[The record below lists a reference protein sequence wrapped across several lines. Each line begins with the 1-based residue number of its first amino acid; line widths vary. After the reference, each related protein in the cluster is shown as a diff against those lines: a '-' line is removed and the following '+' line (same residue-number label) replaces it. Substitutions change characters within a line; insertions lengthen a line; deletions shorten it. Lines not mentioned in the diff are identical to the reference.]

1 MPLETFNYT
10 WKQMKKLSFNFI
22 GVLIL
27 TLTANIALIVF
38 TLIQINSTNAL
49 QESWDGSATIKVVN
63 AIELAELERNF
74 GYVGFIHYFKNY
86 IIRRDPAYFDVAERR
101 YVKSK
106 ASLAQ
111 LQNTLNDS
119 NSNQHINIILETLEL
134 YYQKLLYARDNQ
146 HLDIAE
152 LDEMVK
158 VDDSHAQMALETL
171 RLEVLPK
178 LKSLKSQTALTTKEI
193 NQRNII
199 LLTILLPVLVISS
212 LFTLK
217 LLRKEY
223 RSSRQLNTILNLSPD
238 GILYIDDHGKIIRS
252 NESASSI
259 LGYSAEELREMTV
272 EQLVPEQLRAGHKS
286 SRIQFM
292 SKNQSL
298 SMEQRH
304 KNLLCKTKDRGEIEV
319 SISLANKLIGKH
331 FHTVCMIKDKTIHK
345 QLTIEATTDHLTGLL
360 NRRAFDSALEVELKQ
375 CEHRKQPL
383 SLILID
389 LDNFKLIND
398 EYGHEM
404 GDKALVFLAN
414 FLKSHSRQYD
424 HIVRWGGDEFIL
436 ICPNLGPKD
445 SLQFAQRLRK
455 QFFDDESKWPEHQTL
470 SIGIHTSLADENLS
484 AKRLLTGA
492 DKALF
497 LAKEQ
502 GKNCV
507 EHYKDSLQTVYVHPR
522 ANND

>member
-1 MPLETFNYT
+1 
-10 WKQMKKLSFNFI
+10 MKKINLNFMLVI
-22 GVLIL
+22 LLTVLV
-27 TLTANIALIVF
+27 NVSLIVF
-38 TLIQINSTNAL
+38 TILQINSTDAL
-49 QESWDGSATIKVVN
+49 QESWDGKATIKVVN

-74 GYVGFIHYFKNY
+74 GYVGFIHHFKNY
-86 IIRRDPAYFDVAERR
+86 VIRRDPHYFQQAERR

-106 ASLAQ
+106 SSLAQ
-111 LQNTLNDS
+111 LKNTLNDTGAD
-119 NSNQHINIILETLEL
+119 QHIAAILETLEL

-146 HLDIAE
+146 HLDIAQ
-152 LDEMVK
+152 LDERVK
-158 VDDSHAQMALETL
+158 VDDSRAQAALETL
-171 RLEVLPK
+171 RLAVLPK
-178 LKSLKSQTALTTKEI
+178 LKTLKTQTAQETKQI

-199 LLTILLPVLVISS
+199 LLTILLPSLLISS

-217 LLRKEY
+217 FLRKEY

-238 GILYIDDHGKIIRS
+238 GILYINEQGKIIRS
-252 NESASSI
+252 NESASTI
-259 LGYSAEELREMTV
+259 LGYTSDELCKMTV
-272 EQLVPEQLRAGHKS
+272 EQLVPEQFKQAHLSERAK
-286 SRIQFM
+286 FM
-292 SKNQSL
+292 SKPQSL
-298 SMEQRH
+298 NMEQRH
-304 KNLLCKTKDRGEIEV
+304 TNLLCKTKDRGEIEV
-319 SISLANKLIGKH
+319 AVSLANKLIGKQ
-331 FHTVCMIKDKTIHK
+331 FHTVCVIKDITVHK

-360 NRRAFDSALEVELKQ
+360 NRRAFDSALEVELQQ

-455 QFFDDESKWPEHQTL
+455 QFFNDESKWPEHQTL

-484 AKRLLTGA
+484 PKRLLTGA

-507 EHYKDSLQTVYVHPR
+507 KHYKDSLQSVYVHPR